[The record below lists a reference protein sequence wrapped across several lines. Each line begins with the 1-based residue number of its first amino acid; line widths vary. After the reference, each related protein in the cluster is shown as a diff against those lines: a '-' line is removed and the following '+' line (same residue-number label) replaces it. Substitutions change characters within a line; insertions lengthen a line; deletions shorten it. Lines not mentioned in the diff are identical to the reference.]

1 MLQNQ
6 QPEKRNKTGSPFFP
20 FVFLKKGIR
29 LTLIILF
36 GFCQGGQ
43 ATIRKIF
50 PPGKG
55 NDTLLI
61 ASCLELAQ
69 KFYETDNHSY
79 DSTLFYLNQALEL
92 SQSFR
97 DPYYTYKLYDFYSK
111 MTYKTGNHYTAL
123 EYYFKL
129 LQMLDEKNVSGE
141 SIELKNEYAMLYK
154 NIGICMGAVDINKS
168 LDFFKK
174 SLHKIEEIC
183 QIDSTFDNMDE
194 MRLSTYS
201 NIGATWI
208 SIADFDSASY
218 YCEKALNYPVP
229 IDNPAFY
236 ASLYNNLGI
245 INWEL
250 GNPDVSF
257 DFYRK
262 SLAIR
267 EQSGD
272 KAGIADVHYNLGLC
286 YLLQKK
292 TSKALSEIK
301 IAFDMSNRI
310 NNIRG
315 KLYSVEV
322 LAQIYEEQKNFPQA
336 VQMLQLFISLKDSI
350 VEINRANE
358 ISRIELQYSLEK
370 QLRESELQQQI
381 IIAQKE
387 RKTLITISIAIF
399 LLFSLLV
406 LLLLYRNQ
414 RIKNKKNFLEQKSL
428 ALQNENLE
436 LKNQQLNRSLDY
448 KNKELN
454 TQMKFLLDKNRFVS
468 SIIDNVSEMK
478 GQDSRQIKSTVK
490 DLKLNIEDSIGSE
503 YRVLF
508 QHLHQDFYSKL
519 YEKHP
524 DLTPNEK
531 KLSAFI
537 RLNMSSKEISSITC
551 QSVKSI
557 EIARSRLRK
566 KLKLKRNENLNIY
579 LQSL

>member
-1 MLQNQ
+1 MSTK
-6 QPEKRNKTGSPFFP
+6 EMK
-20 FVFLKKGIR
+20 IA
-29 LTLIILF
+29 LIAGILF
-36 GFCQGGQ
+36 GFCQTGRT
-43 ATIRKIF
+43 AVRDIF
-50 PPGKG
+50 PPGQG
-55 NDTLLI
+55 NDTSLI
-61 ASCLELAQ
+61 ASYMESAR
-69 KFYETDNHSY
+69 KFYETDDHSY

-92 SQSFR
+92 SQSVR

-129 LQMLDEKNVSGE
+129 LQMLDEKTDAGE
-141 SIELKNEYAMLYK
+141 NPDLKNEYALLYK
-154 NIGICMGAVDINKS
+154 NIGVCMSAVDIDKS
-168 LDFFKK
+168 LEYLKK
-174 SLHKIEEIC
+174 SLLKIDEIC
-183 QIDSTFDNMDE
+183 RIDSSYANIDE
-194 MRLSTYS
+194 MRLSTYN

-208 SIADFDSASY
+208 TIANFDSASY
-218 YCEKALNYPVP
+218 YCEKALYNPVK

-250 GNPDVSF
+250 GNPDTSF

-272 KAGIADVHYNLGLC
+272 KAGIADIHYNLGLC
-286 YLLQKK
+286 YLFQKK
-292 TSKALSEIK
+292 ISKALFEIK
-301 IAFDMSNRI
+301 TAFDMCSKI

-322 LAQIYEEQKNFPQA
+322 LAQIYEEQKNYPKA
-336 VQMLQLFISLKDSI
+336 MQMLRLFVTLKDSI
-350 VEINRANE
+350 AEVNRANE

-370 QLRESELQQQI
+370 QLRENELQQQI
-381 IIAQKE
+381 TIAKKE
-387 RKTLITISIAIF
+387 RKTLITVSIAVF
-399 LLFSLLV
+399 LLFSLLI

-414 RIKNKKNFLEQKSL
+414 RIKNKKNFLEQQSL

-436 LKNQQLNRSLDY
+436 LKNRQLNQRLDY

-454 TQMKFLLDKNRFVS
+454 TQMKFLMDKTRFIS

-478 GQDSRQIKSTVK
+478 GQDSKQIKSTVK
-490 DLKLNIEDSIGSE
+490 DLKLNIEDTIGSE
-503 YRVLF
+503 TGLLF
-508 QHLHQDFYSKL
+508 QHLHRDFYSKL
-519 YEKHP
+519 YERHP

-537 RLNMSSKEISSITC
+537 RLNMSSKEISSVTF

-566 KLKLKRNENLNIY
+566 KLNLKRNENLNMY